1 MKSGFFLSGTAHS
14 LLIIFLF
21 TNGLFSMPDRKFED
35 LEKLDIM
42 ILSEAEFDAISS
54 SPPIIENLSSPNYK
68 KLKTPSQDLKLKN
81 NEIEKLS
88 GINKHSVK
96 KLTLLEQPDEIMK
109 PLLPLKDFIPEP
121 TPTIIKKLKNKEK
134 IDLEFS
140 KLGNEINALV
150 TPTLN
155 NPRSRDA
162 DRIDRIASNNKDT
175 LDISDNLTEL
185 TNEIS
190 EKTATTSENKEKLS
204 NKEATTKITPDAQKN
219 VEIVKGLVEKS
230 NMPLSRSLPEI
241 TTTSNE
247 SEALL
252 LEANLIKKFKPK
264 FNILLRDDKSFPFI
278 FIGNKDKWPQI
289 KRHRGKKSKDGFYFG
304 PFASA
309 GSANWTIKMIQ
320 KIFHLRVCDDTVFK
334 KRERPC
340 ILYQIKRC
348 SGPCVGYV
356 GESDY
361 KQTVD
366 DAIEFVSGKSRKIQ
380 KSLSNQME
388 RASEDLDFEK
398 AAILR
403 DRIKSLNI
411 IQSSQRIN
419 EANLVEADVIAGYKE
434 SGKTCIQVFFYR
446 SKQNWGNQAFF
457 PKHDPEENLNDI
469 INSFVSQFY
478 ENKSVPSSI
487 ILSNEIKEKE
497 LIEKTLTQ
505 KEGKQI
511 TITVAKK
518 GTKLKVINQAINNAK
533 DSLNRKLYE
542 SQNNRD
548 LFDAVS
554 KKFNLETNINLVE
567 VYDNSHIQ
575 GTNSVGA
582 LITYGDEGF
591 VKKRYRKFNIKIQKN
606 AQDDYGMMK
615 EVLNRRFKRAVQEK
629 DNYLTFP
636 DLVLIDGGK
645 GQYSVAREAMNEL
658 GLHEIPIVAIAKG
671 KMRNSGNETFFH
683 NGKEFKFE
691 KNDPTLFFLQRLR
704 DESHRFAISAHRAK
718 RKKGISKSLLDQID
732 GIGSIRKRALLNHF
746 GSARA
751 VESAS
756 LDEIK
761 SVDGVEE
768 KVAKKIYNFFHE

>member
-1 MKSGFFLSGTAHS
+1 MVSSDIGKEVIKKEIPLVPKLPGVYRMLNANNEVLYVGKAKNLPNRLKSYVSEKNHIIRTERMLSQT
-14 LLIIFLF
+14 
-21 TNGLFSMPDRKFED
+21 
-35 LEKLDIM
+35 
-42 ILSEAEFDAISS
+42 
-54 SPPIIENLSSPNYK
+54 K
-68 KLKTPSQDLKLKN
+68 KL
-81 NEIEKLS
+81 
-88 GINKHSVK
+88 
-96 KLTLLEQPDEIMK
+96 
-109 PLLPLKDFIPEP
+109 
-121 TPTIIKKLKNKEK
+121 
-134 IDLEFS
+134 
-140 KLGNEINALV
+140 
-150 TPTLN
+150 
-155 NPRSRDA
+155 
-162 DRIDRIASNNKDT
+162 
-175 LDISDNLTEL
+175 
-185 TNEIS
+185 
-190 EKTATTSENKEKLS
+190 
-204 NKEATTKITPDAQKN
+204 
-219 VEIVKGLVEKS
+219 
-230 NMPLSRSLPEI
+230 EI

-252 LEANLIKKFKPK
+252 LEANLIKKFKPRY
-264 FNILLRDDKSFPFI
+264 NILLRDDKSFPFI
-278 FIGNKDKWPQI
+278 FIGNKDKWAQI
-289 KRHRGKKSKDGFYFG
+289 KRHRGKKNKEGFFFG

-320 KIFHLRVCDDTVFK
+320 KIFQLRVCDDTVFK
-334 KRERPC
+334 NRERPC

-356 GESDY
+356 KENEY
-361 KQTVD
+361 KKSVE

-380 KSLSNQME
+380 KSLSTQME
-388 RASEDLDFEK
+388 NASENLDFEK

-411 IQSSQRIN
+411 IQSSQRVN

-457 PKHDPEENLNDI
+457 PKHDPDEKLDEI

-487 ILSNEIKEKE
+487 ILSEEIKEKN
-497 LIEKTLTQ
+497 LIEQTLTK

-511 TITVAKK
+511 NISVAKK
-518 GTKLKVINQAINNAK
+518 GSKLKVINQAIKNAK

-542 SQNNRD
+542 SQNNKE
-548 LFDAVS
+548 LFEEVA

-575 GTNSVGA
+575 GTNSIGA
-582 LITYGDEGF
+582 LIAFGDEGF
-591 VKKRYRKFNIKIQKN
+591 IKKRYRKFNIKIEKN
-606 AQDDYGMMK
+606 EQDDYGMMR
-615 EVLNRRFKRAVQEK
+615 EVLSRRFKRALQEK
-629 DNYLTFP
+629 DNYLTMP

-645 GQYSVAREAMNEL
+645 GQYSVARETMNEL
-658 GLHEIPIVAIAKG
+658 GLHDIPIIAIAKG
-671 KMRNSGNETFFH
+671 KFRNSGNETFFH
-683 NGKEFKFE
+683 NGKEFKFQ

-718 RKKGISKSLLDQID
+718 RKKGISKSLLDQIE

-761 SVDGVEE
+761 SVKGVEE